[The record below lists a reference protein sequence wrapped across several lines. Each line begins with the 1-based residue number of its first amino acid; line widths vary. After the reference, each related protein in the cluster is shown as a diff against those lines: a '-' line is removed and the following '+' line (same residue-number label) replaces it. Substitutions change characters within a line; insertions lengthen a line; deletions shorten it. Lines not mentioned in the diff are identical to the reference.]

1 MSDSGSVRSRREIVF
16 SYSQGKILKSRDTVN
31 RVQRR
36 KPVDSEQR
44 VVVKRQLYQPSY
56 RTKYSSEAEVSRER
70 RVIRSIS
77 NPTYTS
83 RPVRYVIRRPAQSL
97 SSSYS
102 SETGTSSFTRS
113 ESPSS
118 YTDTSETCSTCSITD
133 SVSSRD
139 QLRSPTI
146 RRRIIRRGQSSDSI
160 EGYEARQFRS
170 REPGSWRIIRRPPET
185 KHEEVRAHTAEPEY
199 VTVRRVVEPG
209 YAEVRKVREVVR
221 RAPVQES
228 TVSDDSV
235 STDTRSDKVVIE
247 QGFQNRMREYQS
259 QRSRDV
265 ATQMITHFVPPPEEP
280 KEEIFTND
288 AVTQTVPEPGRPPKL
303 PKDRYKTAVI
313 QAEPPPR
320 QPNTDDEIEVVVKQ
334 DPPPMLTQ
342 EVERKPEPPLV
353 QEIDLRPP
361 PPVLVPPQ
369 SFGPKRKYI
378 RSPPPPP
385 PPDVVIRV
393 GGGWMKEEH
402 HRIQHRPLHRKF
414 QPTADRIPFVRSQ
427 FHYSASKTP
436 VVNRER
442 KQTDKIRYAS
452 FIP

>member
-1 MSDSGSVRSRREIVF
+1 MSDSGSVSSRREIVF
-16 SYSQGKILKSRDTVN
+16 SYSQGKLLRPRDTVN

-36 KPVDSEQR
+36 RPVDSEER
-44 VVVKRQLYQPSY
+44 VIVKRQLGHPSY
-56 RTKYSSEAEVSRER
+56 RTRYSSDAEVPRER

-102 SETGTSSFTRS
+102 SETGSSTITRS

-118 YTDTSETCSTCSITD
+118 FTDTSETCSTCSITD

-146 RRRIIRRGQSSDSI
+146 RRRIIRRRQSPDSI

-170 REPGSWRIIRRPPET
+170 REPGSWRIIRRQPET
-185 KHEEVRAHTAEPEY
+185 KYVEERARTAEPEY
-199 VTVRRVVEPG
+199 AEVRRIVEPE
-209 YAEVRKVREVVR
+209 YAEVRKVREIVR
-221 RAPVQES
+221 RAPVQDR
-228 TVSDDSV
+228 TVSDDSG
-235 STDTRSDKVVIE
+235 STDTRSEKVLIE
-247 QGFQNRMREYQS
+247 RGFQNRMREYQS

-280 KEEIFTND
+280 REEIFTND

-313 QAEPPPR
+313 QAESPQK

-334 DPPPMLTQ
+334 DPPPVLTE

-361 PPVLVPPQ
+361 PPALVRPQ

-378 RSPPPPP
+378 PPPPPPP

-414 QPTADRIPFVRSQ
+414 QPTADRIPFIRSQ

-436 VVNRER
+436 VVSRER